1 MNQPMDQ
8 MSRLLEAVL
17 VLQNKFGAHRLH
29 KGHKVL
35 TLTDRRTDRII
46 DIAAKEKT
54 WSLGIVKRQ
63 QTSNNAQF

>member
-1 MNQPMDQ
+1 MLTTEDIAAANARAAE
-8 MSRLLEAVL
+8 RLATTPH
-17 VLQNKFGAHRLH
+17 ATAARY
-29 KGHKVL
+29 
-35 TLTDRRTDRII
+35 DRRTDRII